1 MSLTKGFK
9 EDYNLFVIRLIF
21 MELKLFLINI
31 ANFGELRYLIL
42 RKGRVPWLA
51 KKLLKLT
58 MLILKKY

>member
-31 ANFGELRYLIL
+31 ANLGELRYLIL
-42 RKGRVPWLA
+42 RKGRVSWLA

-58 MLILKKY
+58 MQILKKY